1 MQSDDACYLDH
12 GVSGYGVAI
21 KFHRDEPVAAAEVG
35 DMLRE
40 MMDGIAQECV
50 SRGARFIG
58 HIKSHL
64 VCLQGSMKA
73 DTIGIKHPATLHGE
87 LEGPAK
93 DLFVAI
99 NTIVQGITE
108 EQVKES
114 TLGAAHALAERHGFH
129 AVKEREH
136 LYFDEYDFQ
145 KDEDYLA
152 QLRQQLDGGDAEA
165 DSGASRPAGAG
176 MRAGPADGA
185 DGASS

>member
-21 KFHRDEPVAAAEVG
+21 KFHRDEPLAAAEVG

-50 SRGARFIG
+50 GRGARFIG

-64 VCLQGSMKA
+64 VCAQGSMKA
-73 DTIGIKHPATLHGE
+73 DTIGIKHPATLHGA
-87 LEGPAK
+87 LDAPAK

-99 NTIVQGITE
+99 NSIVQGIA
-108 EQVKES
+108 EQEVKES

-129 AVKEREH
+129 AVLEREH

-152 QLRQQLDGGDAEA
+152 QLERQLEGVDD
-165 DSGASRPAGAG
+165 DVGAAAKRRSDDDDAGAL
-176 MRAGPADGA
+176 A
-185 DGASS
+185 

>member
-21 KFHRDEPVAAAEVG
+21 KFHRDEPLAAAEVG

-50 SRGARFIG
+50 GRGARFIG

-64 VCLQGSMKA
+64 VCVQGSMKA

-87 LEGPAK
+87 LDGPAK

-99 NTIVQGITE
+99 NSIVQGITE

-145 KDEDYLA
+145 KDEDYLE
-152 QLRQQLDGGDAEA
+152 QLRRQIEGDDGE
-165 DSGASRPAGAG
+165 AGAAPQG
-176 MRAGPADGA
+176 ALGA
-185 DGASS
+185 DGGGAAA

>member
-21 KFHRDEPVAAAEVG
+21 KFHRDEPLAAAEVG

-50 SRGARFIG
+50 G
-58 HIKSHL
+58 HL
-64 VCLQGSMKA
+64 VCVQGTMKA

-87 LEGPAK
+87 LQGPAK

-99 NTIVQGITE
+99 NSIVQGITE

-129 AVKEREH
+129 AVLEREH

-152 QLRQQLDGGDAEA
+152 QLERQLEGDDSPAAA
-165 DSGASRPAGAG
+165 DAGAG
-176 MRAGPADGA
+176 GTRA
-185 DGASS
+185 